1 MADSENS
8 PTCYIVEL
16 IEYAR
21 KWCRAR
27 RIILGN
33 VWVTSVEKIWR
44 VMLWICG
51 LSIGVVLLCIEMMS
65 GVIVSSLLAIIGFL
79 TFVAFGDYLIR
90 RNRAEPVPTFVTP
103 MPIVTGNNCTFN
115 PQSSRFCNANR
126 LSFDCFTEEEAES
139 WLKNE
144 PNFTKRIVHSPWRA
158 HRTRMK
164 PKTTDKGQLGRKS

>member
-1 MADSENS
+1 MADSGNS
-8 PTCYIVEL
+8 PTCYIVEF

-21 KWCRAR
+21 KWCRVR

-51 LSIGVVLLCIEMMS
+51 LTLGVVLLFVEMMS
-65 GVIVSSLLAIIGFL
+65 GVIVPSLLAIVGFL
-79 TFVAFGDYLIR
+79 TFIAFGDYLIR
-90 RNRAEPVPTFVTP
+90 RNKAEPVSTFVTP
-103 MPIVTGNNCTFN
+103 MPIVTGNNPTFN

-126 LSFDCFTEEEAES
+126 LNFACFTKKEAES

-144 PNFTKRIVHSPWRA
+144 PNFTKRIVHSPWP
-158 HRTRMK
+158 TK
-164 PKTTDKGQLGRKS
+164 KTPGKRRHH

>member
-8 PTCYIVEL
+8 PTCYIVEI

-21 KWCRAR
+21 KWCRVR

-51 LSIGVVLLCIEMMS
+51 LSIGVILLFIEMMS
-65 GVIVSSLLAIIGFL
+65 GVIVPSLLAIVGFL
-79 TFVAFGDYLIR
+79 TFSAFGDYLIR
-90 RNRAEPVPTFVTP
+90 RTKTEPVPTFVTP
-103 MPIVTGNNCTFN
+103 MPIVTGNKFTFN
-115 PQSSRFCNANR
+115 PQSSGFCNVNR
-126 LSFDCFTEEEAES
+126 LNIDCFTKEEAES

-144 PNFTKRIVHSPWRA
+144 PNFTKRILHSSR
-158 HRTRMK
+158 RTRMK
-164 PKTTDKGQLGRKS
+164 PKNNRQRAT